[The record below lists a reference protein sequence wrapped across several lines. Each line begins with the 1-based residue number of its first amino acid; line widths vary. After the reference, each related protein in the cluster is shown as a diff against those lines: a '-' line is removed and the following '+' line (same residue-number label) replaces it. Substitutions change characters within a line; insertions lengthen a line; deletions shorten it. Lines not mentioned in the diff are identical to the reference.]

1 MLKFTT
7 TSFILFLI
15 LLLAASQALAG
26 IAVLERLKTESI
38 IFKVTGEGVY
48 PDDSSMSS
56 AQKKLMAR
64 RAATVDAYRKLLEK
78 VNEIE
83 VNSESRLEDLLI
95 QHDEVTVRVSGFIRG
110 AQIIDVR
117 TERDGVVEVDVM
129 MELGKDFYDIFKQ
142 YIPI

>member
-142 YIPI
+142 YIP

>member
-1 MLKFTT
+1 MLKSIT

-15 LLLAASQALAG
+15 LLLAASQTFAD
-26 IAVLERLKTESI
+26 IIVLERLKTESV
-38 IFKVTGEGVY
+38 IFMATGEGVY
-48 PDDSSMSS
+48 PEDSSMSS
-56 AQKKLMAR
+56 AQKELMAK
-64 RAATVDAYRKLLEK
+64 RAATVDAYRKLLKK

-95 QHDEVTVRVSGFIRG
+95 KHDEVTVKVSGFIRG

-129 MELGKDFYDIFKQ
+129 MELGKDFYDIVKP
-142 YIPI
+142 YTR